1 MGYLA
6 LVKNSSIVRGLLWK
20 IRTEWHKMV
29 GQYFKEITDVIF
41 QDKCILMQTSIS
53 IRLEHE
59 ELGLI

>member
-1 MGYLA
+1 
-6 LVKNSSIVRGLLWK
+6 
-20 IRTEWHKMV
+20 MV

-41 QDKCILMQTSIS
+41 QDKRILMQTGIS